1 MNYELEF
8 QVRQEQY
15 KDLLKEAEQH
25 RLAKAA
31 RAARKK
37 QKLLS
42 AEQKKVERSEGLK
55 SLREALEGSS

>member
-1 MNYELEF
+1 MNLELEF

-31 RAARKK
+31 RVSRKK
-37 QKLLS
+37 QKLQS
-42 AEQKKVERSEGLK
+42 AENKKAERSEGLK
-55 SLREALEGSS
+55 SLREALESSS